1 MSDWPRVTLKTI
13 AVDVQPGFACQP
25 TDDPSGIPQ
34 LRTNNVSPLG
44 GIDLS
49 ETKRVPANDAWIK
62 RYSLKPGDVLFN
74 NTNSPALVGKTALFD
89 EDGLFLF
96 SNHMTR
102 IRLATDIAEPR
113 YVAHYLHWVWKR
125 GTLRGLITQWVNQA
139 AINRHQLSA
148 IQLPLPPL
156 AEQRRI
162 VEILDQASRLR
173 RLRAEVETKDNC
185 ILPALL
191 VRALGSP
198 ANWGSDPSCCPLGEF
213 VDPVSGAT
221 PSKKT
226 ERFWSGDVP
235 WVSPKDMKRDFL
247 SDSQDHVS
255 QAALDETNL
264 NLVKQGNTL
273 IVVRGM
279 ILARDIPVAIN
290 RNPVTINQDMK
301 ALIPKTKEITGAY
314 IWATLRLAKQ
324 KLQMLVRTAGHGTR
338 KLDTPDLMQFPIPPP
353 NPGRLKQVASL
364 VEHHRL
370 MIERRQNRKRLLD
383 RVFAITLDKAFD
395 GSLTASWRDRHVEEL
410 FRELKRS
417 EKAAAD
423 AMP

>member
-1 MSDWPRVTLKTI
+1 MEWPRYTLREVAPSIPCRNTPDPDATVWHLGLDRIEGHTGVVLGKHRAPVSDVGNSTFHFDQSHVLYSKLRPYLNKIVVPDEPGIATTELIPLKPHPHLVCREFLAYYLRSPEFLAYASQYVTGAKMPRVILDRFWAYEI
-13 AVDVQPGFACQP
+13 PL
-25 TDDPSGIPQ
+25 PS
-34 LRTNNVSPLG
+34 
-44 GIDLS
+44 LS
-49 ETKRVPANDAWIK
+49 EQ
-62 RYSLKPGDVLFN
+62 
-74 NTNSPALVGKTALFD
+74 
-89 EDGLFLF
+89 
-96 SNHMTR
+96 H
-102 IRLATDIAEPR
+102 
-113 YVAHYLHWVWKR
+113 
-125 GTLRGLITQWVNQA
+125 
-139 AINRHQLSA
+139 
-148 IQLPLPPL
+148 
-156 AEQRRI
+156 RI
-162 VEILDQASRLR
+162 VEILDQAFRLR
-173 RLRAEVETKDNC
+173 RLRAEAETKADR

-221 PSKKT
+221 PSKKA

-264 NLVKQGNTL
+264 SLVKQGNTL

-279 ILARDIPVAIN
+279 ILAGDIPVAIN

-301 ALIPKTKEITGAY
+301 ALIPKSKEITGAY

-370 MIERRQNRKRLLD
+370 MIERRQNSKRLLD
-383 RVFAITLDKAFD
+383 RVFAITLNKAFD
-395 GSLTASWRDRHVEEL
+395 GSLTASWRDSHAEEI
-410 FRELKRS
+410 FREMKRS
-417 EKAAAD
+417 ERAAAG
-423 AMP
+423 AVP

>member
-1 MSDWPRVTLKTI
+1 MEWR
-13 AVDVQPGFACQP
+13 
-25 TDDPSGIPQ
+25 
-34 LRTNNVSPLG
+34 
-44 GIDLS
+44 
-49 ETKRVPANDAWIK
+49 RVPIHQIADVNPRDGDW
-62 RYSLKPGDVLFN
+62 SLADDEYVSFIPMRAVSDETASISEVDPRLFAEVRRGYTPFRESDILFAKITPCMENGKIAIAHSLTNGVGFGSTEFHVLRAGSTILPEYLYYFMRRE
-74 NTNSPALVGKTALFD
+74 SFRSAAKQHMRGGAGQQRVP
-89 EDGLFLF
+89 EDFLR
-96 SNHMTR
+96 NEH
-102 IRLATDIAEPR
+102 
-113 YVAHYLHWVWKR
+113 V
-125 GTLRGLITQWVNQA
+125 
-139 AINRHQLSA
+139 
-148 IQLPLPPL
+148 PLPPPS
-156 AEQRRI
+156 EQRRI
-162 VEILDQASRLR
+162 VEILDQADRLR
-173 RLRAEVETKDNC
+173 RLRTEADAKAHR

-191 VRALGSP
+191 VRALGNP
-198 ANWGSDPSCCPLGEF
+198 ENWGSDPSCCPLGEF

-221 PSKKT
+221 PSKKA

-264 NLVKQGNTL
+264 SLVKQGNTL

-338 KLDTPDLMQFPIPPP
+338 KLDTPDLMQFPIPLP
-353 NPGRLKQVASL
+353 NPGRMKQVASL

-370 MIERRQNRKRLLD
+370 MIERRQNSKRLLD
-383 RVFAITLDKAFD
+383 RVFTITLNKAFD
-395 GSLTASWRDRHVEEL
+395 GSLTASWRDRHVEEI
-410 FRELKRS
+410 FREMKRS
-417 EKAAAD
+417 ERAAAD
-423 AMP
+423 AVP

>member
-1 MSDWPRVTLKTI
+1 MEWPR
-13 AVDVQPGFACQP
+13 
-25 TDDPSGIPQ
+25 
-34 LRTNNVSPLG
+34 
-44 GIDLS
+44 
-49 ETKRVPANDAWIK
+49 
-62 RYSLKPGDVLFN
+62 Y
-74 NTNSPALVGKTALFD
+74 
-89 EDGLFLF
+89 
-96 SNHMTR
+96 
-102 IRLATDIAEPR
+102 
-113 YVAHYLHWVWKR
+113 
-125 GTLRGLITQWVNQA
+125 TLREVAPSIPCRNTPDPDATVWHLGLDRIEGHTGVVLGKHRAPVSDAGNSTFHFDQSHVLYSKLRPYLNKIVVPDEPGIATTELIPLRPRPHLVCREFLAYYLRSPVFLAYASQYVTGAKMPRVILDRFWA
-139 AINRHQLSA
+139 HEIA
-148 IQLPLPPL
+148 LPPL
-156 AEQRRI
+156 SEQHRI
-162 VEILDQASRLR
+162 VEILDQAHRLR
-173 RLRAEVETKDNC
+173 RLRAEAETKADR

-221 PSKKT
+221 PSKKA

-247 SDSQDHVS
+247 SESQDHVS

-264 NLVKQGNTL
+264 SLVKQGNTL

-338 KLDTPDLMQFPIPPP
+338 KLDTPDLMQFPIPCPIP
-353 NPGRLKQVASL
+353 AG
-364 VEHHRL
+364 
-370 MIERRQNRKRLLD
+370 
-383 RVFAITLDKAFD
+383 
-395 GSLTASWRDRHVEEL
+395 
-410 FRELKRS
+410 
-417 EKAAAD
+417 
-423 AMP
+423 

>member
-1 MSDWPRVTLKTI
+1 MTDWPRVALETI

-102 IRLATDIAEPR
+102 IRLAIDIAEPA

-125 GTLRGLITQWVNQA
+125 GILRGLITQWVNQA
-139 AINRHQLSA
+139 AINRRQLSA

-162 VEILDQASRLR
+162 VEILDHTNRLR
-173 RLRAEVETKDNC
+173 RLRADADAKSNR

-191 VRALGSP
+191 VRVLGNP
-198 ANWGSDPSCCPLGEF
+198 ANWGSEPPARPLGDF
-213 VDPVSGAT
+213 IDPVSGAT
-221 PSKKT
+221 PSKTT
-226 ERFWSGDVP
+226 ERFWSGEVP
-235 WVSPKDMKRDFL
+235 WVSPKDMKVDFL

-255 QAALDETNL
+255 QVAVDETHL
-264 NLVKQGNTL
+264 NVIEQGSTL

-279 ILARDIPVAIN
+279 ILARDVPVAIN

-301 ALIPKTKEITGAY
+301 ALVPKTTEITGAY
-314 IWATLRLAKQ
+314 IWATLHLARR
-324 KLQMLVRTAGHGTR
+324 KLQTLVRTAGHGTR
-338 KLDTPDLMQFPIPPP
+338 KLDTPDLMQFPIPAPDTD
-353 NPGRLKQVASL
+353 RLKQVASI

-370 MIERRQNRKRLLD
+370 AVEQRQKSKKMLD
-383 RVFAITLDKAFD
+383 RVFAVALHKAFD
-395 GSLTASWRDRHVEEL
+395 GSLTTSWRNRH
-410 FRELKRS
+410 REDLGREMKRL
-417 EKAAAD
+417 ERTALDAA
-423 AMP
+423 P

>member
-1 MSDWPRVTLKTI
+1 MEWP
-13 AVDVQPGFACQP
+13 
-25 TDDPSGIPQ
+25 
-34 LRTNNVSPLG
+34 
-44 GIDLS
+44 
-49 ETKRVPANDAWIK
+49 
-62 RYSLKPGDVLFN
+62 RYSLREVAPAISSRNPLDPDDTAWHLGLDQIEGHTGVVLGKHRAPVSDAGNSTFHFDKSHVLYSKLRPYLNKVVVPDEPGIATTELI
-74 NTNSPALVGKTALFD
+74 PLRPHPHLVCR
-89 EDGLFLF
+89 EFLAYYLRSSVF
-96 SNHMTR
+96 
-102 IRLATDIAEPR
+102 LAYASQYVTGAKMPRVILDRFWAHEIA
-113 YVAHYLHWVWKR
+113 
-125 GTLRGLITQWVNQA
+125 
-139 AINRHQLSA
+139 
-148 IQLPLPPL
+148 LPPL
-156 AEQRRI
+156 SEQCRI
-162 VEILDQASRLR
+162 VEILDEAHRLR
-173 RLRAEVETKDNC
+173 RLRAEADAKADR

-247 SDSQDHVS
+247 SESQDHVS

-264 NLVKQGNTL
+264 SLVKQGNTL

-301 ALIPKTKEITGAY
+301 ALIPKTKEVTGAY

-338 KLDTPDLMQFPIPPP
+338 KLDTPDLMQFPIPLP

-370 MIERRQNRKRLLD
+370 MIERRQNSKRLLD
-383 RVFAITLDKAFD
+383 RVFAITLNKAFD
-395 GSLTASWRDRHVEEL
+395 GSLTASWRDRHVEEI
-410 FRELKRS
+410 FREMKRS
-417 EKAAAD
+417 ERAAAD
-423 AMP
+423 AVP

>member
-1 MSDWPRVTLKTI
+1 MEWPRYTLREVAPSIPCRNTPDPDATVWHLGLDQIEGHTGVVLGKHRAPVSDAGNSTFHFDQSHVLYSKLRPYLNKIVVPDEPGI
-13 AVDVQPGFACQP
+13 A
-25 TDDPSGIPQ
+25 TTELIP
-34 LRTNNVSPLG
+34 
-44 GIDLS
+44 
-49 ETKRVPANDAWIK
+49 
-62 RYSLKPGDVLFN
+62 LKPHPHLVCREFLAYYLR
-74 NTNSPALVGKTALFD
+74 SP
-89 EDGLFLF
+89 EFLAYASQYVTGAKMPRVILDRF
-96 SNHMTR
+96 WAHE
-102 IRLATDIAEPR
+102 IA
-113 YVAHYLHWVWKR
+113 
-125 GTLRGLITQWVNQA
+125 
-139 AINRHQLSA
+139 
-148 IQLPLPPL
+148 LPPL
-156 AEQRRI
+156 SEQHRI
-162 VEILDQASRLR
+162 VEILDQAHRLR
-173 RLRAEVETKDNC
+173 RLRAEADPKADR

-198 ANWGSDPSCCPLGEF
+198 ANWGPDPSCCPLGEF

-247 SDSQDHVS
+247 SESQDHVS

-264 NLVKQGNTL
+264 SLVKQGNTL

-338 KLDTPDLMQFPIPPP
+338 KLDTPDLMQFPIPLP

-370 MIERRQNRKRLLD
+370 MIERRQNSKRLLD
-383 RVFAITLDKAFD
+383 RVFAITLNKAFD
-395 GSLTASWRDRHVEEL
+395 GSLTASWRDRHVEEI
-410 FRELKRS
+410 FREMKRS
-417 EKAAAD
+417 ERAAAY
-423 AMP
+423 AVP